1 LIVSDTKRKNEKL
14 AKRGRGRGYVTYFSY
29 FATP

>member
-1 LIVSDTKRKNEKL
+1 VSDTKQEKMKKL
-14 AKRGRGRGYVTYFSY
+14 AKRGRGRGHVTYFSY

>member
-1 LIVSDTKRKNEKL
+1 VILREKNAKL
-14 AKRGRGRGYVTYFSY
+14 AKRGRGRGHVTYFSY